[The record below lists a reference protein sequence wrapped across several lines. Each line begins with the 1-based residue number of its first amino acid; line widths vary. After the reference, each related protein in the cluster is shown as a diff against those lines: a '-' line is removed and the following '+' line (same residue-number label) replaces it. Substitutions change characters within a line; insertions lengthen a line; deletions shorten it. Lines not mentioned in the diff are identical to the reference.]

1 MAAATEPVST
11 PAIGPR
17 LVSHSRELL
26 RDPGALVDADVVDFW
41 QLGRRQF
48 ERWEFI
54 LTAAVETAD
63 QVGRLKPEAIETIQD
78 NVLAVF
84 QSEPVLRAWIALICE
99 YDSRHVRTFRPL
111 ALRSFET
118 LLAARLAA
126 LRVLTHAVA
135 LPTPVVADLDAVRRR
150 CERRTDWLLAAL
162 TPNVDWQAFAI
173 SPPRVKDFAIDTARI
188 GGGIAETALSIQPVA
203 TAALPQPLVQTIVAP
218 IDRLDVAGESR

>member
-1 MAAATEPVST
+1 MAAATTFAPT
-11 PAIGPR
+11 LAIGPR
-17 LVSHSRELL
+17 LVQHSRDLL
-26 RDPGALVDADVVDFW
+26 RDPAALVDTDVVQFW
-41 QLGRRQF
+41 QLGRQQF

-54 LTAAVETAD
+54 LMSAVEAAD
-63 QVGRLKPEAIETIQD
+63 QVGRLKPEAIETVRG

-84 QSEPVLRAWIALICE
+84 ESEPVLRAWIALICE
-99 YDSRHVRTFRPL
+99 YDSRHLRTFRPL

-173 SPPRVKDFAIDTARI
+173 SPPRVKDFAIDTTRI
-188 GGGIAETALSIQPVA
+188 GHGVAETALSIQPVA
-203 TAALPQPLVQTIVAP
+203 TTALPPRLIGAIVAP
-218 IDRLDVAGESR
+218 LDRLDPSGG